1 MRISD
6 VANLIEIDGQTRF
19 VDHPALLLDSS
30 LAGKVEDITFAKASQ
45 WVVDQI
51 AAVDHHDVA
60 SLNAK
65 IDETNDRLEDIKACA
80 LWPVSAHAHMQLVH
94 QLRGILG
101 RDRDEDT
108 VDMPFSDAADWANN
122 EVMKVNLKDPFA
134 IAERIA
140 AAASR
145 LESPENCRRWPGSAY
160 AHRKVVTELTVFL
173 RRTRGSLH

>member
-122 EVMKVNLKDPFA
+122 EVMKVNLKDPFGHVWTISTHMED
-134 IAERIA
+134 IAPDE
-140 AAASR
+140 
-145 LESPENCRRWPGSAY
+145 
-160 AHRKVVTELTVFL
+160 L
-173 RRTRGSLH
+173 RRRAGQAVKEMSH